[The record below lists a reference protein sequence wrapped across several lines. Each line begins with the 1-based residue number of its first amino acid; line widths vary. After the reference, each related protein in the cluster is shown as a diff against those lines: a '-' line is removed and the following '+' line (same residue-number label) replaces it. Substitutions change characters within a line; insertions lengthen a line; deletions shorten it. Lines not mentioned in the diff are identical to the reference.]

1 MGSWRW
7 ISQDPVVGTIFDP
20 QNLNR
25 YVFCKNNP
33 LKYVDPDGRF
43 VFVPALVAA
52 GSAAVAW
59 AETPAGQ
66 RAIGAGLTVLAAI
79 TMEITKPK
87 IETIEKVKTKE
98 KDEKGV
104 VVAHYT
110 SKENAEKILTSGI
123 INNSSDTPYVEV
135 MTIDAT
141 SKDALESGARY
152 AEVRIILTVPAD
164 RITKA
169 NEFANNPRALR
180 FVTPG
185 KQNIKFYNPTL
196 APPVQNGNL
205 IEKIISLFKGR

>member
-1 MGSWRW
+1 
-7 ISQDPVVGTIFDP
+7 
-20 QNLNR
+20 
-25 YVFCKNNP
+25 
-33 LKYVDPDGRF
+33 
-43 VFVPALVAA
+43 
-52 GSAAVAW
+52 
-59 AETPAGQ
+59 
-66 RAIGAGLTVLAAI
+66 
-79 TMEITKPK
+79 
-87 IETIEKVKTKE
+87 
-98 KDEKGV
+98 
-104 VVAHYT
+104 
-110 SKENAEKILTSGI
+110 
-123 INNSSDTPYVEV
+123 

-205 IEKIISLFKGR
+205 LMNSITINELMFDGLVRFSLLGNVREIVDFISCELLFGKCYCFDSELTKGGWGLSWIISGQVKQNSGSIIRNEKDLSIKDRRLLSQCVGMDVFDYNIFGKKTIKKQIENLMGHKLSVLK